1 MFSFELYKSKS
12 VIGKASIII
21 NRPVLL
27 VYEFVALKFFEN
39 YPKWALE
46 VVNFMPING
55 NPMAVGALARQTRFE
70 QGQHVES
77 TFEVAKLE
85 NNQLLE
91 LMGLSEPYRHRYLFE
106 SPIEEKTLLT
116 FIFELLELDFW
127 FCRKFSKVRK
137 TTIFQTNLSC
147 QCHKLQVRR
156 KAFLRQLSFL
166 DHVRSFDSG

>member
-46 VVNFMPING
+46 VVNFMPIND

-77 TFEVAKLE
+77 TFEMAKLE

-116 FIFELLELDFW
+116 FIFELLELDFFMW
-127 FCRKFSKVRK
+127 PFE
-137 TTIFQTNLSC
+137 
-147 QCHKLQVRR
+147 KLIRTAIEEGAENSLENI
-156 KAFLRQLSFL
+156 KQLMEGEFEEI
-166 DHVRSFDSG
+166 

>member
-116 FIFELLELDFW
+116 FIFELLELDFFMW
-127 FCRKFSKVRK
+127 PFE
-137 TTIFQTNLSC
+137 
-147 QCHKLQVRR
+147 KLIRTAIEEGAENSLENI
-156 KAFLRQLSFL
+156 KQLMEGEFEEI
-166 DHVRSFDSG
+166 

>member
-46 VVNFMPING
+46 VVNFMPIND

-116 FIFELLELDFW
+116 FIFELLELDFFMW
-127 FCRKFSKVRK
+127 PFE
-137 TTIFQTNLSC
+137 
-147 QCHKLQVRR
+147 KLIRTAIEEGAENSLENI
-156 KAFLRQLSFL
+156 KQLMEGEFEEI
-166 DHVRSFDSG
+166 